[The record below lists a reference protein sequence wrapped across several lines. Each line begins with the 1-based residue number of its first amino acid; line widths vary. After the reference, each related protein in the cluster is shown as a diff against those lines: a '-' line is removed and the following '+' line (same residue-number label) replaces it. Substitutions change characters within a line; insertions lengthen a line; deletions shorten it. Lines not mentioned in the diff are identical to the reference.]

1 MLQTSKASPK
11 LLHLVQPHSGSLAP
25 LFLHHQSRGEAE
37 PWESCLRHLLSHFT
51 AGQMDTACQRSIS
64 CFFILYSDAT
74 SLPK

>member
-64 CFFILYSDAT
+64 CFFILT
-74 SLPK
+74 VTLLLC